1 MGTFSHPITL
11 IGATGAESETLI
23 GLVDTGATF
32 TSIPTPIL
40 ERLGVSPQW
49 EVRLGMA
56 DGRAVERPVGEVVV
70 EMDGAR
76 RTIICIFSEAYAP
89 PLIGAHT
96 LEAFLLTVDTVEQK
110 LVPKG
115 ALWL

>member
-11 IGATGAESETLI
+11 IGATGTESETLM

-32 TSIPTPIL
+32 TSVPTPIL
-40 ERLGVSPQW
+40 ERLGVRPQW

-56 DGRAVERPVGEVVV
+56 DGRVVERPVGEVVA
-70 EMDGAR
+70 EMEGDR
-76 RTIICIFSEAYAP
+76 RTIICIFSEANGP

-96 LEAFLLTVDTVEQK
+96 LEAFLLTVDPVEQK
-110 LVPKG
+110 LVPKD